1 MADMITRCP
10 QCATAFRITAAHLK
24 LAQGSV
30 RCGACFTIFNA
41 LENLSERTSSNAP
54 ASNLADDFLISDH
67 MGIEDDGSDANGD
80 ASSKSSLFERV
91 EQAKAQPE
99 KSDEADE
106 SWAIALLSEE
116 GLTEAHAGEDE
127 FLEEEPTFRPFSP
140 GPSDKPIELSD
151 DFLRATQRAKE
162 ASEPTNELT
171 ASPSA
176 APSVL
181 DTQALDSPPLTTPPP
196 AQPEPDWVASLTE
209 EHPELNPDDLKDL
222 HNALQQSR
230 QEPAFAADT
239 PRASTPSLP
248 PFQSPTA
255 PSATPRNAHLIERI
269 ELDALEVTVRQRK
282 GLSPQFWWSLAS
294 LGALAALL
302 LQVAVIKMPQWRY
315 DTPLSGLYAL
325 ACQKVTCPP
334 DNRVDISKIYT
345 KSLLVHEHPSRPGAF
360 AVDAVIVNK
369 ASFVQ
374 PFPRLILS
382 FRNLQNQLINE
393 RIFLPVEYLGGEMA
407 GEHNMPIKQEIR
419 ISLEVLDP
427 GREAVS
433 YNLTAD

>member
-151 DFLRATQRAKE
+151 DFLKATQRGSVSATEPHAQAPE
-162 ASEPTNELT
+162 AFS
-171 ASPSA
+171 
-176 APSVL
+176 
-181 DTQALDSPPLTTPPP
+181 TPEPP
-196 AQPEPDWVASLTE
+196 AVDLPPQQSDQDWAASLAE
-209 EHPELNPDDLKDL
+209 EHPELNADDLKDL
-222 HNALQQSR
+222 QQALEQTR
-230 QEPAFAADT
+230 QETAITASIAADPAVEFAPFAPT
-239 PRASTPSLP
+239 P
-248 PFQSPTA
+248 PTTN
-255 PSATPRNAHLIERI
+255 SRNAHLIERI

-282 GLSPQFWWSLAS
+282 GLSPQFWWGLGG
-294 LGALAALL
+294 LGALVLLL
-302 LQVAVIKMPQWRY
+302 LQVAIIKMPQWRY
-315 DTPLSGLYAL
+315 DTPMSGLYAL
-325 ACQKVTCPP
+325 ACQSFTCPTEA
-334 DNRVDISKIYT
+334 RVDVSKIDT

-369 ASFVQ
+369 APFVQ

-382 FRNLQNQLINE
+382 FRNLQNQLIYE
-393 RIFLPVEYLGGEMA
+393 RIFLPAEYLGGELS
-407 GEHNMPIKQEIR
+407 GEKNMPVKQEIR
-419 ISLEVLDP
+419 IGLEILDP
-427 GREAVS
+427 GRDAVS
-433 YNLTAD
+433 YNLIAD